1 MARWPIG
8 GRGAAGTYHRP
19 GFFGFFRRDFS
30 RMARARV
37 SCPTF
42 SSSRESRSHRGVEC
56 GHFFNYRQQ
65 RQAGVG
71 SADVREGL

>member
-1 MARWPIG
+1 MG
-8 GRGAAGTYHRP
+8 GGAGTHHRP

-42 SSSRESRSHRGVEC
+42 SSSRESKSHRGVEW
-56 GHFFNYRQQ
+56 GHFFNCSHRHK
-65 RQAGVG
+65 
-71 SADVREGL
+71 